1 MARCPNVPEPK
12 SLKDALDFV
21 GALSDNSGDLK
32 DRVGKD
38 LERRVAKALGL
49 RTAPKSVADDGSS
62 TTISQNFNDVLTKLN
77 ELRKLIVH
85 DSHHGSY
92 GSYDSLK
99 QSSHDAS
106 CTDLCVQHILGVLSQ
121 LYGTLNYFRFKV
133 DTNNGGLGGGG
144 WRGDKCNG
152 YVSSATGTLGAWL
165 KDSNTAPNGLHS
177 ASGSDV
183 KILPGGYKTG
193 ANLKSTEGSALESHL
208 QKLVSDSGSS
218 TGSCLHYLLLDMAV
232 ITKYSHCLVPTCLV
246 IMRALC
252 EGGQKKF
259 QAKLTQDS
267 GLEDILKTLRDT
279 LKPFAPEQS
288 EGSQALLT
296 ALFKGSPHVY
306 SKHLSDTYLK
316 HFKWLTTILP
326 LLIASLQ
333 FLSTDSTT
341 WEQTDLEYAQT
352 SGPFAYGFSF
362 SDQWSSWRDDLKGQ
376 IPKAITKL
384 TTDLTNLQQIL
395 KQHFNTS
402 GSSAGSIAGSLL
414 GTAAMGGMGTAV
426 ALNVGG
432 VTTALKGA
440 IGIFK

>member
-1 MARCPNVPEPK
+1 MTERCSDVPAPK
-12 SLKDALDFV
+12 TLKEALDFA
-21 GALSDNSGDLK
+21 GALSKNDNIRDLAGTVLQL
-32 DRVGKD
+32 RVSM
-38 LERRVAKALGL
+38 ALGL
-49 RTAPKSVADDGSS
+49 DEAPKSVADNGS
-62 TTISQNFNDVLTKLN
+62 ISKNFNDVLTKLN
-77 ELRKLIVH
+77 ELRKEIV
-85 DSHHGSY
+85 DTQYQNNY
-92 GSYDSLK
+92 GNYESLK
-99 QSSHDAS
+99 SADEDSCPKLCAS
-106 CTDLCVQHILGVLSQ
+106 HILGVLPQ
-121 LYGTLNYFRFKV
+121 LYCTLNYFCFTV
-133 DTNNGGLGGGG
+133 DTNNSSLGGGG
-144 WRGDKCNG
+144 WGSNRCDGQDSHG
-152 YVSSATGTLGAWL
+152 YGTGTLGAWL
-165 KDSNTAPNGLHS
+165 TDSNTSPAGVPS
-177 ASGSDV
+177 ASGSNSRL
-183 KILPGGYKTG
+183 LPGGYNG
-193 ANLKSTEGSALESHL
+193 NLSQKQGSALKSNLSTLANNAGGGGGGCL
-208 QKLVSDSGSS
+208 QYFLMDVCIITDISPCNTAVYLAVLAALSDKPENKFGDKLKKYPGLSD
-218 TGSCLHYLLLDMAV
+218 V
-232 ITKYSHCLVPTCLV
+232 
-246 IMRALC
+246 
-252 EGGQKKF
+252 
-259 QAKLTQDS
+259 
-267 GLEDILKTLRDT
+267 LKTLHDN

-288 EGSQALLT
+288 GGEDALLT
-296 ALFKGSPHVY
+296 ALFDGSPHVY
-306 SKHLSDTYLK
+306 SKRLSDTFVK
-316 HFKWLTTILP
+316 HLEWLTTTLP